1 MPGAFAEPFH
11 NPFPAARGV
20 LVRFAGEAVAGKF
33 VANNSPRMSCACI
46 FQRIVQELLANKEQ
60 TMKTVNLA
68 LVPVPAQETRKSSR
82 HPLRGLPYWESDDFD
97 APMPELT
104 AMVADSGPD

>member
-33 VANNSPRMSCACI
+33 VFERVEAPDSRAEVSA
-46 FQRIVQELLANKEQ
+46 RDASGAYLLPVGEDPIYFEGGA
-60 TMKTVNLA
+60 LA
-68 LVPVPAQETRKSSR
+68 E
-82 HPLRGLPYWESDDFD
+82 
-97 APMPELT
+97 
-104 AMVADSGPD
+104 

>member
-33 VANNSPRMSCACI
+33 VFERVEAPDSRAEVSAREARDQIDEKRYAAEME
-46 FQRIVQELLANKEQ
+46 RELAERDHS
-60 TMKTVNLA
+60 
-68 LVPVPAQETRKSSR
+68 LVTAQ
-82 HPLRGLPYWESDDFD
+82 D
-97 APMPELT
+97 APRVLCYGVGFSGKH
-104 AMVADSGPD
+104 VALAK